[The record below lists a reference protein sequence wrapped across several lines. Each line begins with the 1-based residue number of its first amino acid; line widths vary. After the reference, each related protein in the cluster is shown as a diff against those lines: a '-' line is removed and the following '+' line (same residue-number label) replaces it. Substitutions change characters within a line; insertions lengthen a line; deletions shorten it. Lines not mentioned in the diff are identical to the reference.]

1 MHTILRAR
9 RPGWLSYANVM
20 SSLAV
25 FLLMAGGSAYA
36 AGKIRGS
43 QIAKGTITGA
53 NIKSR
58 SLLETNFKKGQL
70 PRGLPGAQGPAGPGG
85 PAGPAGAAGAA
96 GSAKAKA
103 FVTTPANQGPRLDS
117 NTGFPPGGV
126 SNPSAGT
133 FCIRT
138 PANYNPDTDH
148 VLLTLN
154 GFGFITFWSPQQC
167 GGGGSIQVATYD
179 GFGDKTNLSFTIAIV

>member
-1 MHTILRAR
+1 MHALLRTR

-36 AGKIRGS
+36 AGKIRGN

-53 NIKSR
+53 NIKAR
-58 SLLETNFKKGQL
+58 SLLETNFKKGEL
-70 PRGLPGAQGPAGPGG
+70 PRGPQGAVGPAGPAG
-85 PAGPAGAAGAA
+85 PAGAAGAAGAA

-103 FVTTPANQGPRLDS
+103 FVTTPAGQGPKLDS
-117 NTGFPPGGV
+117 NTGFPAGGV
-126 SNPSAGT
+126 TNPSPGT
-133 FCIRT
+133 FCIKT

-154 GFGFITFWSPQQC
+154 GFGYITYWSPQQC
-167 GGGGSIQVATYD
+167 GGSGNIQVATYD
-179 GFGDKTNLSFTIAIV
+179 GLGDRTNLSFTVAII